1 MNSPLPK
8 QRDAPI
14 SVADSAF
21 YDAAFLR
28 RYDALQGASAEVKA
42 AEQRIL
48 DEIVDLRQQSRLR
61 CERYLD
67 VGTCTGRY
75 LIWAHDNGFRTLCG
89 LDHSPDAIAH
99 CRTKLTFPAR
109 LIEGSCLDMES
120 YRGIENVDFVTMM
133 MGTAN
138 HLTAPELKTFFL
150 NVSTVIATGGD
161 LVLST
166 WRSSPERLT
175 LYTEADAR
183 KLCRI
188 ALNLAELQ
196 TTGAPLRTVNRVAT
210 SWHDLWVFRKI

>member
-1 MNSPLPK
+1 MNSPRPK

-21 YDAAFLR
+21 YDAAFLQ

-42 AEQRIL
+42 AEQRVL
-48 DEIVDLRQQSRLR
+48 DGIVYLRRQSRLP

-75 LIWAHDNGFRTLCG
+75 LIWARDNGFRTLCG

-120 YRGIENVDFVTMM
+120 YRGVDNLDFVTMM

-138 HLTAPELKTFFL
+138 HLTGPELKTFL
-150 NVSTVIATGGD
+150 LGVSTVIATSGE

-166 WRSSPERLT
+166 WRCSPERLM
-175 LYTEADAR
+175 LYSEADAR
-183 KLCRI
+183 KLCGI

-196 TTGAPLRTVNRVAT
+196 TTGAQLTIVNRIAT
-210 SWHDLWVFRKI
+210 SWHDLWVFRKA